1 MTYTSI
7 PNLAKFDTSG
17 IDKNRPPV
25 ILVDGSYYLFRCFH
39 GLPPL
44 SNQDGLPTNATR
56 GVLNALGKLIKKYDP
71 THMAVAFDTKAPTF
85 RHELSDAYKAHRP
98 PMDDD
103 LRVQIPYIHE
113 MIEKLGISLIKIDG
127 FEADDIIG
135 TLARNACK
143 QGYPVVISTGDK
155 DMAQLVNDCV
165 ILEDSFKDKITDV
178 AGVFDKFGVHNTQIA
193 DYLTLMGDSSDGIAG
208 IPKVGAKTASK
219 LLGEYGNIE
228 GILANLANIKGMVGQ
243 KIAEHQDEI
252 PLNRTLATIVTD
264 LQLPI
269 SFDEL
274 RLDNDKETQIKRA
287 KALYE
292 LFKTLEFKKEMAEQL
307 ALLTMTEPSVTNDFE
322 EGNLNHTAYHEFKDN
337 QYHKDN
343 TDKNNTDKNDTFIVK
358 PLAVKQ
364 GNYKTVNTL
373 DDFNALIDKLKS
385 VPYFAIDTETTS
397 IDWQKAELVG
407 ISIATTN
414 YEGYYIPVGHTGDFD
429 ILLDNQLDRDF
440 VLNEL
445 KPILQNPNIG
455 KIGQHIK
462 YDSHI
467 FKKYGIELNNWHMDT
482 MLASYVINGVAT
494 RHNMDDLA
502 RHYLGVNTTTFED
515 VAGKGVRQL
524 SFDKVDMD
532 KASDYA
538 CEDAD
543 ITYRLFS
550 VFDEY
555 LQKDTNANSLL
566 HKLEIPTAQ
575 ILAQMEHDGILIKTE
590 FLGKLSLAFDNQ
602 ISQLE
607 QQVFALAGERF
618 NVASPKQL
626 GEILFDKLGISGG
639 KKTKTGQYSTS
650 EAVLAKID
658 HPLVDVMLEYR
669 SLSKLKSTYTDTLAK
684 VADKQ
689 GRVHTSYHQAL
700 TSTGRL
706 SSSDP
711 NLQNIPIRTD
721 TGRLIREAFVAPKGR
736 VILAADYSQIEL
748 RLMAHFSGDERLI
761 DAFKNNL
768 DIHTATASEIMAKDL
783 AEVTPNE
790 RRSAKA
796 VNFGLLYGMG
806 VFGLAKQLGVENGV
820 AKDYI
825 KRYFARYPAIHDY
838 MENTKSY
845 AKSTGYVTTI
855 LGRKLY
861 APNINSSNAMIR
873 QGAERASI
881 NAPLQG
887 SAAEIIKLAMIAV
900 DKILPKDH
908 AKLLL
913 QVHDELVFEVDSD
926 KADEMGEII
935 KTAMQNVLTDTAK
948 ELGWDVAF
956 TVPLVVEVGVGN
968 NWEEAH

>member
-1 MTYTSI
+1 MTYTDI
-7 PNLAKFDTSG
+7 PNLATFDTSA
-17 IDKNRPPV
+17 IDKSKPPV

-39 GLPPL
+39 GLPLL

-56 GVLNALGKLIKKYDP
+56 GVLNALGKLIKKYKP

-103 LRVQIPYIHE
+103 LRVQIPYIHDL
-113 MIEKLGISLIKIDG
+113 IEKLGIPLIKIDG

-135 TLARNACK
+135 TLARTAC
-143 QGYPVVISTGDK
+143 QNGYPVVISTGDK

-178 AGVFDKFGVHNTQIA
+178 QGVFDKFGVHNTQIA

-219 LLGEYGNIE
+219 LLTEYKDID

-243 KIAEHQDEI
+243 KIYEHQGEI
-252 PLNRTLATIVTD
+252 PLNRTLATIVTN
-264 LQLPI
+264 LELPI

-274 RLDNDKETQIKRA
+274 RLNNNKQTQIKRA

-292 LFKTLEFKKEMAEQL
+292 LFKTLEFKKEMAEQS
-307 ALLTMTEPSVTNDFE
+307 ALLKMAELPVTDDLFNNDNADNELNNPFDD
-322 EGNLNHTAYHEFKDN
+322 NLADN
-337 QYHKDN
+337 SDELS
-343 TDKNNTDKNDTFIVK
+343 VK
-358 PLAVKQ
+358 PLPIKQ
-364 GNYKTVNTL
+364 GTYKTINSL
-373 DDFNALIDKLKS
+373 DEFYKLIDKLKS
-385 VPYFAIDTETTS
+385 LPYFAIDTETTS

-407 ISIATTN
+407 VSVATTN

-445 KPILQNPNIG
+445 KPILENQSIG

-462 YDSHI
+462 YDSHV

-515 VAGKGVRQL
+515 VAGKGAKQL
-524 SFDKVDMD
+524 SFDKVEMD

-607 QQVFALAGERF
+607 QKAFELAGESF

-650 EAVLAKID
+650 EATLAKID
-658 HPLVDVMLEYR
+658 HPLVDVVLEHR
-669 SLSKLKSTYTDTLAK
+669 SLSKLKSTYTDALAK

-721 TGRLIREAFVAPKGR
+721 TGRLIREAFIAPTGR
-736 VILAADYSQIEL
+736 VIMAADYSQIEL
-748 RLMAHFSGDERLI
+748 RLMAHFSGDESLI
-761 DAFKNNL
+761 NAFKNNL
-768 DIHTATASEIMAKDL
+768 DIHTATAAEIMGKELSD
-783 AEVTPNE
+783 VTPNE

-861 APNINSSNAMIR
+861 APDINSSNAMIR

-926 KADEMGEII
+926 KADEIGKLI

-948 ELGWDVAF
+948 SLGWDVDFA
-956 TVPLVVEVGVGN
+956 VPLVVEIGVGE
-968 NWEEAH
+968 NWEKAH

>member
-17 IDKNRPPV
+17 IDNNRPPV

-44 SNQDGLPTNATR
+44 SNQDGLPTNAIR
-56 GVLNALGKLIKKYDP
+56 GVLNALGKLIKKYKP

-103 LRVQIPYIHE
+103 LRVQIPHIHE

-135 TLARNACK
+135 TLARNACM

-228 GILANLANIKGMVGQ
+228 GILANVANIKGMVGQ

-307 ALLTMTEPSVTNDFE
+307 TLLKMAELPVTDDLFNNDNADNELNNPFDD
-322 EGNLNHTAYHEFKDN
+322 NLADN
-337 QYHKDN
+337 SDELS
-343 TDKNNTDKNDTFIVK
+343 VK
-358 PLAVKQ
+358 PLPIKQ
-364 GNYKTVNTL
+364 GTYKTINSL
-373 DDFNALIDKLKS
+373 DEFHKFIDKLKN

-407 ISIATTN
+407 VSIATTN

-482 MLASYVINGVAT
+482 MLASYVINSVAT
-494 RHNMDDLA
+494 YHNMDDLA
-502 RHYLGVNTTTFED
+502 SYYLGVTTTTFEE
-515 VAGKGVRQL
+515 VAGKGAKQL

-555 LQKDTNANSLL
+555 LQKDTNANQLL
-566 HKLEIPTAQ
+566 HQLEIPIAQ
-575 ILAQMEHDGILIKTE
+575 ILTQMEYDGILIKTE
-590 FLGKLSLAFDNQ
+590 FLGKLSLAFDQQ

-607 QQVFALAGERF
+607 QQAFVLAGERF

-626 GEILFDKLGISGG
+626 GEILFDKLGIMGG

-658 HPLVDVMLEYR
+658 HPLVDVVLEHR

-761 DAFKNNL
+761 NAFKNNL
-768 DIHTATASEIMAKDL
+768 DIHTATAAEIMGKDL
-783 AEVTPNE
+783 ADVTPNE

>member
-1 MTYTSI
+1 MTYTTI
-7 PNLAKFDTSG
+7 PNLATFDTTN

-25 ILVDGSYYLFRCFH
+25 VLVDGSYYLFRCFH

-44 SNQDGLPTNATR
+44 ANKNGLPTNAIR
-56 GVLNALGKLIKKYDP
+56 GVLNALGKLIKRYHP

-85 RHELSDAYKAHRP
+85 RHELSQAYKAHRP

-103 LRVQIPYIHE
+103 LRVQIPYVHQ
-113 MIEKLGISLIKIDG
+113 MIEKLGIPLIKIDG

-135 TLARNACK
+135 TLAHTAC
-143 QGYPVVISTGDK
+143 QNGYPVIISTGDK

-178 AGVFDKFGVHNTQIA
+178 AGVLDKFGVHNTQIA
-193 DYLTLMGDSSDGIAG
+193 DYLTLMGDASDGIAG

-219 LLGEYGNIE
+219 LLTDYGDID
-228 GILANLANIKGMVGQ
+228 GILANLANIKGVVG
-243 KIAEHQDEI
+243 KNIAEHQDDI
-252 PLNRTLATIVTD
+252 PLNRTLATIVTN
-264 LQLPI
+264 LKLPV

-274 RLDNDKETQIKRA
+274 KLDDSQSASLGRA
-287 KALYE
+287 KALYQ
-292 LFKTLEFKKEMAEQL
+292 LFNELEFKKEMAEQA
-307 ALLTMTEPSVTNDFE
+307 ALLRLADESVKKDVLVSTDNDF
-322 EGNLNHTAYHEFKDN
+322 GNH
-337 QYHKDN
+337 QS
-343 TDKNNTDKNDTFIVK
+343 NDDALTRDLSDGLGVK
-358 PLAVKQ
+358 PLPIKD
-364 GNYKTVNTL
+364 GGYRTITTL
-373 DDFNALIDKLKS
+373 DDFNVLIGQLKS
-385 VPYFAIDTETTS
+385 SPYFAIDTETTD
-397 IDWQKAELVG
+397 INWQKAKLVG
-407 ISIATTN
+407 ISIATAN

-429 ILLDNQLDRDF
+429 ILIDSQLDIAF

-445 KPILQNPNIG
+445 KPILQDPKIG

-467 FKKYGIELNNWHMDT
+467 FKKYGIEIINWQMDT
-482 MLASYVINGVAT
+482 MLASYVINSVAT

-502 RHYLGVNTTTFED
+502 SHYLGVNTTTFEE
-515 VAGKGVRQL
+515 VAGKGAKQI
-524 SFDKVDMD
+524 SFDKVALD

-555 LQKDTNANSLL
+555 LQQDKNAKDLL
-566 HKLEIPTAQ
+566 EKLEIPTAQ
-575 ILAQMEHDGILIKTE
+575 ILAQMEYDGILIKPE
-590 FLGKLSLAFDNQ
+590 FLNQLSLTFDNQ
-602 ISQLE
+602 IYGLE
-607 QQVFALAGERF
+607 QKAHELAGEAF
-618 NVASPKQL
+618 NLASPKQL
-626 GEILFDKLGISGG
+626 GEILFGKLGISGG

-650 EAVLAKID
+650 EATLAKID
-658 HPLVDVMLEYR
+658 HPLVEIVLEHR
-669 SLSKLKSTYTDTLAK
+669 SLSKLKSTYTDALIKAC
-684 VADKQ
+684 DES

-711 NLQNIPIRTD
+711 NLQNIPIRTE
-721 TGRLIREAFVAPKGR
+721 TGRQIRKAFVAPKGR

-748 RLMAHFSGDERLI
+748 RLMAHFSGDESLI
-761 DAFKNNL
+761 SAFNNNL
-768 DIHTATASEIMAKDL
+768 DIHTATAAEIMGKNLD
-783 AEVTPNE
+783 EVTSIE

-806 VFGLAKQLGVENGV
+806 VFGLAKQLGVTNDV

-825 KRYFARYPAIHDY
+825 QRYFARYPAINDY
-838 MENTKSY
+838 MDNTKNH
-845 AKSTGYVTTI
+845 AKEMGYVTTI

-861 APNINSSNAMIR
+861 TPDINSSNAMIR
-873 QGAERASI
+873 QGAQRASI

-900 DKILPKDH
+900 NQTLPKDH

-926 KADEMGEII
+926 KVDEIGELI
-935 KTAMQNVLTDTAK
+935 KTAMQNVLTDTAQK
-948 ELGWDVAF
+948 LGWVVDFA
-956 TVPLVVEVGVGN
+956 VPLVVEIGVGQ
-968 NWEEAH
+968 NWDEAH

>member
-1 MTYTSI
+1 MTYTDI
-7 PNLAKFDTSG
+7 PNLATFDTSA
-17 IDKNRPPV
+17 IDKSKPPV

-39 GLPPL
+39 GLPLL

-56 GVLNALGKLIKKYDP
+56 GVLNALGKLIKKYKP

-103 LRVQIPYIHE
+103 LRVQIPYIHDL
-113 MIEKLGISLIKIDG
+113 IEKLGIPLIKIDG

-135 TLARNACK
+135 TLARTAC
-143 QGYPVVISTGDK
+143 QNGYPVVISTGDK

-178 AGVFDKFGVHNTQIA
+178 QGVFDKFGVHNTQIA

-219 LLGEYGNIE
+219 LLTEYGDID

-243 KIAEHQDEI
+243 KIYEHQGEI
-252 PLNRTLATIVTD
+252 PLNRTLATIVTN
-264 LQLPI
+264 LELPI

-274 RLDNDKETQIKRA
+274 RLDNNKQTQIKRA

-292 LFKTLEFKKEMAEQL
+292 LFKTLEFKKEMAEQS
-307 ALLTMTEPSVTNDFE
+307 ALLKMAELPVTDDLFNNDNADNELNNPFDD
-322 EGNLNHTAYHEFKDN
+322 NLADN
-337 QYHKDN
+337 SDELP
-343 TDKNNTDKNDTFIVK
+343 VK
-358 PLAVKQ
+358 PLPIKQ
-364 GNYKTVNTL
+364 GTYKTINSL
-373 DDFNALIDKLKS
+373 DEFHTLIDKLKS
-385 VPYFAIDTETTS
+385 LPYFAIDTETTS

-407 ISIATTN
+407 VSVATTN

-445 KPILQNPNIG
+445 KPILENQSIG

-462 YDSHI
+462 YDSHVL
-467 FKKYGIELNNWHMDT
+467 KKYGIELNNWHMDT

-515 VAGKGVRQL
+515 VAGKGAKQL

-607 QQVFALAGERF
+607 QKAFELAGESF

-650 EAVLAKID
+650 EATLAKID
-658 HPLVDVMLEYR
+658 HPLVDVVLEHR
-669 SLSKLKSTYTDTLAK
+669 SLSKLKSTYTDALAK

-721 TGRLIREAFVAPKGR
+721 TGRLIREAFIAPTGR
-736 VILAADYSQIEL
+736 VIMAADYSQIEL
-748 RLMAHFSGDERLI
+748 RLMAHFSGDESLI
-761 DAFKNNL
+761 NAFKNNL
-768 DIHTATASEIMAKDL
+768 DIHTATAAEIMGKELSD
-783 AEVTPNE
+783 VTPNE

-861 APNINSSNAMIR
+861 APDINSSNAMIR

-900 DKILPKDH
+900 DKILPKEH

-926 KADEMGEII
+926 KADEIGKLI

-948 ELGWDVAF
+948 SLGWDVDFA
-956 TVPLVVEVGVGN
+956 VPLVVEIGVGE
-968 NWEEAH
+968 NWEKAH

>member
-1 MTYTSI
+1 MTYTDI
-7 PNLAKFDTSG
+7 PNLATFDTSA
-17 IDKNRPPV
+17 IDKSKPPV

-39 GLPPL
+39 GLPLL

-56 GVLNALGKLIKKYDP
+56 GVLNALGKLIKKYKP

-103 LRVQIPYIHE
+103 LRVQIPYIHDL
-113 MIEKLGISLIKIDG
+113 IEKLGIPLIKIDG

-135 TLARNACK
+135 TLARTAC
-143 QGYPVVISTGDK
+143 QNGYPVVISTGDK

-178 AGVFDKFGVHNTQIA
+178 QGVFDKFGVHNTQIA

-219 LLGEYGNIE
+219 LLTEYGDID

-243 KIAEHQDEI
+243 KIYEHQGEI
-252 PLNRTLATIVTD
+252 PLNRTLATIVTN
-264 LQLPI
+264 LELPI

-274 RLDNDKETQIKRA
+274 RLDNNKQTQIKRA

-307 ALLTMTEPSVTNDFE
+307 ALLKIAELPVTDDLFNNDNADNELNNPFDD
-322 EGNLNHTAYHEFKDN
+322 NLADN
-337 QYHKDN
+337 SDEL
-343 TDKNNTDKNDTFIVK
+343 TVK
-358 PLAVKQ
+358 PLPIKQ
-364 GNYKTVNTL
+364 GTYKTINSL
-373 DDFNALIDKLKS
+373 DEFYKLIDKLKS

-407 ISIATTN
+407 VSVATTN

-445 KPILQNPNIG
+445 KPILENQSIG

-462 YDSHI
+462 YDSHV

-502 RHYLGVNTTTFED
+502 RHYLGINTTTFED
-515 VAGKGVRQL
+515 VAGKGAKQL

-532 KASDYA
+532 RASDYA

-607 QQVFALAGERF
+607 QKAFELAGESF

-650 EAVLAKID
+650 EATLAKID
-658 HPLVDVMLEYR
+658 HPLVDVVLEHR
-669 SLSKLKSTYTDTLAK
+669 SLSKLKSTYTDALAK

-721 TGRLIREAFVAPKGR
+721 TGRLIREAFIAPTGR
-736 VILAADYSQIEL
+736 VIMAADYSQIEL
-748 RLMAHFSGDERLI
+748 RLMAHFSGDESLI
-761 DAFKNNL
+761 NAFKNNL
-768 DIHTATASEIMAKDL
+768 DIHTATAAEIMGKELSD
-783 AEVTPNE
+783 VTPNE

-861 APNINSSNAMIR
+861 APDINSSNAMIR

-926 KADEMGEII
+926 KADEIGKLI

-948 ELGWDVAF
+948 SLGWDVDFA
-956 TVPLVVEVGVGN
+956 VPLVVEIGVGE
-968 NWEEAH
+968 NWEKAH

>member
-1 MTYTSI
+1 MTYTDI
-7 PNLAKFDTSG
+7 PNLATFDTSA
-17 IDKNRPPV
+17 IDKSKPPV

-39 GLPPL
+39 GLPLL

-56 GVLNALGKLIKKYDP
+56 GVLNALGKLIKKYKP

-103 LRVQIPYIHE
+103 LRVQIPYIHDL
-113 MIEKLGISLIKIDG
+113 IEKLGIPLIKIDG

-135 TLARNACK
+135 TLARTAC
-143 QGYPVVISTGDK
+143 QNGYPVVISTGDK

-178 AGVFDKFGVHNTQIA
+178 QGVFDKFGVHNTQIA

-219 LLGEYGNIE
+219 LLTEYKDID

-243 KIAEHQDEI
+243 KIYEHQGEI
-252 PLNRTLATIVTD
+252 PLNRTLATIVTN
-264 LQLPI
+264 LELPI

-274 RLDNDKETQIKRA
+274 RLDNDKQTQIKRA

-292 LFKTLEFKKEMAEQL
+292 LFKTLEFKKEMAEQS
-307 ALLTMTEPSVTNDFE
+307 ALLKMAELPVTDDLFNNDNADNELNNPFDD
-322 EGNLNHTAYHEFKDN
+322 NLADN
-337 QYHKDN
+337 SDELS
-343 TDKNNTDKNDTFIVK
+343 VK
-358 PLAVKQ
+358 PLPIKQ
-364 GNYKTVNTL
+364 GTYKTINSL
-373 DDFNALIDKLKS
+373 DEFHKLIDKLKS

-407 ISIATTN
+407 VSVATTN

-429 ILLDNQLDRDF
+429 VLLDNQLDRDF

-445 KPILQNPNIG
+445 KPILENQSIG

-462 YDSHI
+462 YDSHVL
-467 FKKYGIELNNWHMDT
+467 KKYGIELNNWHMDT

-515 VAGKGVRQL
+515 VAGKGAKQL

-607 QQVFALAGERF
+607 QKAFELAGESF

-650 EAVLAKID
+650 EAILAKID
-658 HPLVDVMLEYR
+658 HPLVDVVLEHR
-669 SLSKLKSTYTDTLAK
+669 SLSKLKSTYTDALAK

-721 TGRLIREAFVAPKGR
+721 TGRLIREAFIAPTGR
-736 VILAADYSQIEL
+736 VIMAADYSQIEL
-748 RLMAHFSGDERLI
+748 RLMAHFSGDESLI
-761 DAFKNNL
+761 NAFKNNL
-768 DIHTATASEIMAKDL
+768 DIHTATAAEIMGKELSD
-783 AEVTPNE
+783 VTPNE

-861 APNINSSNAMIR
+861 APDINSSNAMIR

-913 QVHDELVFEVDSD
+913 QVHDELVFEVDID
-926 KADEMGEII
+926 KADEIGELI

-948 ELGWDVAF
+948 SLGWDVDFA
-956 TVPLVVEVGVGN
+956 VPLVVEIGVGE
-968 NWEEAH
+968 NWEKAH

>member
-135 TLARNACK
+135 TLARNACM

-228 GILANLANIKGMVGQ
+228 GILANVANIKGMVGQ

-307 ALLTMTEPSVTNDFE
+307 ALLKMADLPVTDDLFNNDNADNELINPFDD
-322 EGNLNHTAYHEFKDN
+322 NLADN
-337 QYHKDN
+337 SDELS
-343 TDKNNTDKNDTFIVK
+343 VK
-358 PLAVKQ
+358 PLPIKQ
-364 GNYKTVNTL
+364 GTYKTINSL
-373 DDFNALIDKLKS
+373 DEFHKFIDKLNS

-407 ISIATTN
+407 VSIATTN

-445 KPILQNPNIG
+445 KPILENPNIG

-462 YDSHI
+462 YDSHV

-482 MLASYVINGVAT
+482 MLASYVINSVAT

-502 RHYLGVNTTTFED
+502 SYYLGVTTTTFEE
-515 VAGKGVRQL
+515 VAGKGAKQL
-524 SFDKVDMD
+524 SFDKVNVNE
-532 KASDYA
+532 ASDYA

-590 FLGKLSLAFDNQ
+590 FLGKLSLAFDQQ

-607 QQVFALAGERF
+607 QQAFVLAGERF

-626 GEILFDKLGISGG
+626 GEILFDKLGIMGG

-838 MENTKSY
+838 MENTKNC

-861 APNINSSNAMIR
+861 APNINSSNVMIR

-900 DKILPKDH
+900 DKVLPKNH

>member
-44 SNQDGLPTNATR
+44 SNQDGLPTNAIR
-56 GVLNALGKLIKKYDP
+56 GVLNALGKLIKKYGP

-85 RHELSDAYKAHRP
+85 RHKLSDLYKAHRP

-135 TLARNACK
+135 TLARNACM

-228 GILANLANIKGMVGQ
+228 GILANVANIKGMVGQ

-307 ALLTMTEPSVTNDFE
+307 ALLKMADLPVTDDLFNNDNADNELINPFDD
-322 EGNLNHTAYHEFKDN
+322 NLADN
-337 QYHKDN
+337 SDELS
-343 TDKNNTDKNDTFIVK
+343 VK
-358 PLAVKQ
+358 PLPIKQ
-364 GNYKTVNTL
+364 GTYKTINSL
-373 DDFNALIDKLKS
+373 DEFHKFIDKLNS

-407 ISIATTN
+407 VSIATTN

-445 KPILQNPNIG
+445 KPILENPNIG

-462 YDSHI
+462 YDSHV

-482 MLASYVINGVAT
+482 MLASYVINSVAT

-502 RHYLGVNTTTFED
+502 SYYLGVTTTTFEE
-515 VAGKGVRQL
+515 VAGKGAKQL
-524 SFDKVDMD
+524 SFDKVNVNE
-532 KASDYA
+532 ASDYA

-590 FLGKLSLAFDNQ
+590 FLGKLSLAFDQQ

-607 QQVFALAGERF
+607 QQAFVLAGERF

-626 GEILFDKLGISGG
+626 GEILFDKLGIMGG

-838 MENTKSY
+838 MENTKNS

-861 APNINSSNAMIR
+861 APNINSSNAMTR

-926 KADEMGEII
+926 KTDEMGEII

>member
-1 MTYTSI
+1 MTYTDI
-7 PNLAKFDTSG
+7 PNLATFDTSA
-17 IDKNRPPV
+17 IDKSKPPV

-39 GLPPL
+39 GLPLL

-56 GVLNALGKLIKKYDP
+56 GVLNALGKLIKKYKP

-103 LRVQIPYIHE
+103 LRVQIPYIHDL
-113 MIEKLGISLIKIDG
+113 IEKLGIPLIKIDG

-135 TLARNACK
+135 TLARTAC
-143 QGYPVVISTGDK
+143 QNGYPVVISTGDK

-178 AGVFDKFGVHNTQIA
+178 QGVFDKFGVHNTQIA

-208 IPKVGAKTASK
+208 ITKVGAKTASK
-219 LLGEYGNIE
+219 LLTEYGDID

-243 KIAEHQDEI
+243 KIYEHQGEI
-252 PLNRTLATIVTD
+252 PLNRTLATIVTN
-264 LQLPI
+264 LELPI

-274 RLDNDKETQIKRA
+274 RLDNNKQTQIKRA

-307 ALLTMTEPSVTNDFE
+307 ALLKMAELPVTDDLFNNDNADNELNNPFDD
-322 EGNLNHTAYHEFKDN
+322 NLADN
-337 QYHKDN
+337 SDELS
-343 TDKNNTDKNDTFIVK
+343 VK
-358 PLAVKQ
+358 PLPIKQ
-364 GNYKTVNTL
+364 GTYKTINSL
-373 DDFNALIDKLKS
+373 DEFYKLIDKLKS
-385 VPYFAIDTETTS
+385 LPYFAIDTETTS

-407 ISIATTN
+407 VSVATTN

-445 KPILQNPNIG
+445 KPILENQSIG

-462 YDSHI
+462 YDSHV

-502 RHYLGVNTTTFED
+502 RHYLGINTTTFED
-515 VAGKGVRQL
+515 VAGKGAKQL

-607 QQVFALAGERF
+607 QKAFELAGESF

-650 EAVLAKID
+650 EATLAKID
-658 HPLVDVMLEYR
+658 HPLVDVVLEHR
-669 SLSKLKSTYTDTLAK
+669 SLSKLKSTYTDALAK

-721 TGRLIREAFVAPKGR
+721 TGRLIREAFIAPTGR
-736 VILAADYSQIEL
+736 VIMAADYSQIEL
-748 RLMAHFSGDERLI
+748 RLMAHFSGDESLI
-761 DAFKNNL
+761 NAFKNNL
-768 DIHTATASEIMAKDL
+768 DIHTATAAEIMGKELSD
-783 AEVTPNE
+783 VTPNE

-861 APNINSSNAMIR
+861 APDINSSNAMIR

-926 KADEMGEII
+926 KADEIGKLI

-948 ELGWDVAF
+948 SLGWDVDFA
-956 TVPLVVEVGVGN
+956 VPLVVEIGVGE
-968 NWEEAH
+968 NWEKAH

>member
-44 SNQDGLPTNATR
+44 SNQDGLPTNAIR
-56 GVLNALGKLIKKYDP
+56 GVLNALGKLIKKYGP

-135 TLARNACK
+135 TLARNACM

-228 GILANLANIKGMVGQ
+228 GILANVANIKGMVGQ

-307 ALLTMTEPSVTNDFE
+307 TLLKMAELPVTDDLFNNDNADNELNNPFDD
-322 EGNLNHTAYHEFKDN
+322 NLADN
-337 QYHKDN
+337 SDELS
-343 TDKNNTDKNDTFIVK
+343 VK
-358 PLAVKQ
+358 PLPIKQ
-364 GNYKTVNTL
+364 GTYKTINSL
-373 DDFNALIDKLKS
+373 DEFHKFIDKLKN

-407 ISIATTN
+407 VSIATTN

-462 YDSHI
+462 YDSHV

-482 MLASYVINGVAT
+482 MLASYVINSVAT
-494 RHNMDDLA
+494 YHNMDDLA
-502 RHYLGVNTTTFED
+502 SYYLGVTTTTFEE
-515 VAGKGVRQL
+515 VAGKGAKQL

-575 ILAQMEHDGILIKTE
+575 ILTQMEHDGILIKTE
-590 FLGKLSLAFDNQ
+590 FLGKLSLAFDQQ

-607 QQVFALAGERF
+607 QQAFVLAGERF

-626 GEILFDKLGISGG
+626 GEILFDKLGIMGG

-838 MENTKSY
+838 MENTKNS

-900 DKILPKDH
+900 DKVLPKNH

>member
-1 MTYTSI
+1 MTYTDI
-7 PNLAKFDTSG
+7 PNLATFDTSA
-17 IDKNRPPV
+17 IDKSKPPV

-39 GLPPL
+39 GLPLL

-56 GVLNALGKLIKKYDP
+56 GVLNALGKLTKKYKP

-103 LRVQIPYIHE
+103 LRVQIPYIHDL
-113 MIEKLGISLIKIDG
+113 IEKLGIPLIKIDG

-135 TLARNACK
+135 TLARTAC
-143 QGYPVVISTGDK
+143 QNGYPVVISTGDK

-178 AGVFDKFGVHNTQIA
+178 QGVFDKFGVHNTQIA

-219 LLGEYGNIE
+219 LLTEYKDID

-243 KIAEHQDEI
+243 KIYEHQGEI
-252 PLNRTLATIVTD
+252 PLNRTLATIVTN
-264 LQLPI
+264 LELPI

-274 RLDNDKETQIKRA
+274 RLDNDKQTQIKRA

-292 LFKTLEFKKEMAEQL
+292 LFKTLEFKKEMAEQS
-307 ALLTMTEPSVTNDFE
+307 ALLKMAELPVTDDLFNNDNADNELNNPFDD
-322 EGNLNHTAYHEFKDN
+322 NLADN
-337 QYHKDN
+337 SDELS
-343 TDKNNTDKNDTFIVK
+343 VK
-358 PLAVKQ
+358 PLPIKQ
-364 GNYKTVNTL
+364 GTYKTINSL
-373 DDFNALIDKLKS
+373 DEFHKLIDKLKS

-407 ISIATTN
+407 VSVATTN

-429 ILLDNQLDRDF
+429 VLLDNQLDRDF

-445 KPILQNPNIG
+445 KPILENQSIG

-462 YDSHI
+462 YDSHVL
-467 FKKYGIELNNWHMDT
+467 KKYGIELNNWHMDT

-515 VAGKGVRQL
+515 VAGKGAKQL

-607 QQVFALAGERF
+607 QKAFELAGESF

-650 EAVLAKID
+650 EAILAKID
-658 HPLVDVMLEYR
+658 HPLVDVVLEHR
-669 SLSKLKSTYTDTLAK
+669 SLSKLKSTYTDALAK

-721 TGRLIREAFVAPKGR
+721 TGRLIREAFIAPTGR
-736 VILAADYSQIEL
+736 VIMAADYSQIEL
-748 RLMAHFSGDERLI
+748 RLMAHFSGDESLI
-761 DAFKNNL
+761 NAFKNNL
-768 DIHTATASEIMAKDL
+768 DIHTATAAEIMGKELSD
-783 AEVTPNE
+783 VTPNE

-861 APNINSSNAMIR
+861 APDINSSNAMIR

-900 DKILPKDH
+900 DKILPENH

-913 QVHDELVFEVDSD
+913 QVHDELVFEVDID
-926 KADEMGEII
+926 KADEIGELI

-948 ELGWDVAF
+948 SLGWDVDFA
-956 TVPLVVEVGVGN
+956 VPLVVEIGVGE
-968 NWEEAH
+968 NWEKAH

>member
-135 TLARNACK
+135 TLARNACM

-228 GILANLANIKGMVGQ
+228 GILANVANIKGMVGQ

-252 PLNRTLATIVTD
+252 PLNRTLATIGTD

-307 ALLTMTEPSVTNDFE
+307 ALLKMADLPVTDDLFNNDNADNELINPFDD
-322 EGNLNHTAYHEFKDN
+322 NLADN
-337 QYHKDN
+337 SDELS
-343 TDKNNTDKNDTFIVK
+343 VK
-358 PLAVKQ
+358 PLPIKQ
-364 GNYKTVNTL
+364 GTYKTINSL
-373 DDFNALIDKLKS
+373 DEFHKFIDKLNS

-407 ISIATTN
+407 VSIATTN

-445 KPILQNPNIG
+445 KPILENPNIG

-462 YDSHI
+462 YDSHV

-482 MLASYVINGVAT
+482 MLASYVINSVAT

-502 RHYLGVNTTTFED
+502 SYYLGVTTTTFEE
-515 VAGKGVRQL
+515 VAGKGAKQL
-524 SFDKVDMD
+524 SFDKVNVNE
-532 KASDYA
+532 ASDYA

-590 FLGKLSLAFDNQ
+590 FLGKLSLAFDQQ

-607 QQVFALAGERF
+607 QQAFVLAGERF

-626 GEILFDKLGISGG
+626 GEILFDKLGIMGG

-838 MENTKSY
+838 MENTKNS

-926 KADEMGEII
+926 KTDEMGEII

>member
-56 GVLNALGKLIKKYDP
+56 GVLNALGKLMKKYNP

-113 MIEKLGISLIKIDG
+113 LIEKLGISLIKIDG

-135 TLARNACK
+135 TLARNACM

-228 GILANLANIKGMVGQ
+228 GILANVANIKGMVGQ

-292 LFKTLEFKKEMAEQL
+292 LFKKLAFKKEMAEQL
-307 ALLTMTEPSVTNDFE
+307 TLLKMAELPVTDDLFNNDNADNELNNPFDD
-322 EGNLNHTAYHEFKDN
+322 NLADN
-337 QYHKDN
+337 SDELS
-343 TDKNNTDKNDTFIVK
+343 VK
-358 PLAVKQ
+358 PLPIKQ
-364 GNYKTVNTL
+364 GTYKTINSL
-373 DDFNALIDKLKS
+373 DEFHKFIDKLNS

-407 ISIATTN
+407 VSIATTN

-482 MLASYVINGVAT
+482 MLASYVINGIAT

-515 VAGKGVRQL
+515 VAGKGVKQL

-566 HKLEIPTAQ
+566 HQLEIPISQ
-575 ILAQMEHDGILIKTE
+575 ILTQMEHDGILIKTE
-590 FLGKLSLAFDNQ
+590 FLGKLSLAFDQQ

-607 QQVFALAGERF
+607 QQAFVLAGERF

-639 KKTKTGQYSTS
+639 KKTKIGQYSTS

>member
-1 MTYTSI
+1 MTYTDI
-7 PNLAKFDTSG
+7 PNLATFDTSA
-17 IDKNRPPV
+17 IDKSKPPV

-39 GLPPL
+39 GLPLL

-56 GVLNALGKLIKKYDP
+56 GVLNALGKLIKKYKP

-103 LRVQIPYIHE
+103 LRVQIPYIHDL
-113 MIEKLGISLIKIDG
+113 IEKLGIPLIKIDG

-135 TLARNACK
+135 TLAHTAC
-143 QGYPVVISTGDK
+143 QNGYPVVISTGDK

-178 AGVFDKFGVHNTQIA
+178 QGVFDKFGVHNTQIA

-219 LLGEYGNIE
+219 LLTEYGDID

-243 KIAEHQDEI
+243 KIYEHQGEI
-252 PLNRTLATIVTD
+252 PLNRTLATIVTN
-264 LQLPI
+264 LELPI

-274 RLDNDKETQIKRA
+274 RLDNDKQTQIKRA

-292 LFKTLEFKKEMAEQL
+292 LFKTLEFKKEMAEQS
-307 ALLTMTEPSVTNDFE
+307 ALLKMAELPVTDDLFNNDNADNELNNPFDD
-322 EGNLNHTAYHEFKDN
+322 NLADN
-337 QYHKDN
+337 SDELS
-343 TDKNNTDKNDTFIVK
+343 VK
-358 PLAVKQ
+358 PLPIKQ
-364 GNYKTVNTL
+364 GTYKTINSL
-373 DDFNALIDKLKS
+373 DEFHKLIDKLKS

-407 ISIATTN
+407 VSIATTN

-445 KPILQNPNIG
+445 KPILENQSIG

-462 YDSHI
+462 YDSHVL
-467 FKKYGIELNNWHMDT
+467 KKYGIELNNWHMDT

-515 VAGKGVRQL
+515 VAGKGAKQL

-555 LQKDTNANSLL
+555 LQKDNNANSLL

-607 QQVFALAGERF
+607 QKAFELAGESF

-650 EAVLAKID
+650 EATLAKID
-658 HPLVDVMLEYR
+658 HPLVDVVLEHR
-669 SLSKLKSTYTDTLAK
+669 SLSKLKSTYTDALAK

-721 TGRLIREAFVAPKGR
+721 TGRLIREAFIAPTGR
-736 VILAADYSQIEL
+736 VIMAADYSQIEL
-748 RLMAHFSGDERLI
+748 RLMAHFSGDESLI
-761 DAFKNNL
+761 NAFKNNL
-768 DIHTATASEIMAKDL
+768 DIHTATAAEIMGKELSD
-783 AEVTPNE
+783 VTPNE

-861 APNINSSNAMIR
+861 APDINSSKAMIR

-926 KADEMGEII
+926 KADEIGKLI

-948 ELGWDVAF
+948 SLGWDVDFA
-956 TVPLVVEVGVGN
+956 VPLVVEIGVGE
-968 NWEEAH
+968 NWEKAH

>member
-17 IDKNRPPV
+17 IDNNRPPV

-44 SNQDGLPTNATR
+44 SNQDGLPTNAIR
-56 GVLNALGKLIKKYDP
+56 GVLNALGKLIKKYKP

-113 MIEKLGISLIKIDG
+113 LIEKLGIALIKIDG

-135 TLARNACK
+135 TLARNACM

-228 GILANLANIKGMVGQ
+228 GILANVANIKGMVGQ

-307 ALLTMTEPSVTNDFE
+307 ALLKMAELPVTDDLFNNDNADNE
-322 EGNLNHTAYHEFKDN
+322 LNNPFDDN
-337 QYHKDN
+337 S
-343 TDKNNTDKNDTFIVK
+343 NNNRDELSVK
-358 PLAVKQ
+358 PLPIKQ
-364 GNYKTVNTL
+364 GTYKTINSL
-373 DDFNALIDKLKS
+373 DEFHKFIDKLKS

-407 ISIATTN
+407 VSIATTN

-429 ILLDNQLDRDF
+429 ILLDNQLDRDV

-502 RHYLGVNTTTFED
+502 RHYLGVTTTTFED
-515 VAGKGVRQL
+515 VAGKGAKQL
-524 SFDKVDMD
+524 TFDKVDMD

-566 HKLEIPTAQ
+566 HNLEIPTAQ

-607 QQVFALAGERF
+607 QKAFELAGETF

-626 GEILFDKLGISGG
+626 GEILFDKLGIMGG

-658 HPLVDVMLEYR
+658 HPLVDVVLEHR

-721 TGRLIREAFVAPKGR
+721 TGRLIREAFIAPTGR
-736 VILAADYSQIEL
+736 VIMAADYSQIEL
-748 RLMAHFSGDERLI
+748 RLMAHFSGDESLI
-761 DAFKNNL
+761 NAFKNNL
-768 DIHTATASEIMAKDL
+768 DIHTATAAEIMGKDL
-783 AEVTPNE
+783 ADVTPNE

-861 APNINSSNAMIR
+861 APDINSSNTMIR

-900 DKILPKDH
+900 DKVLPKDH

-913 QVHDELVFEVDSD
+913 QVHDELVFEVDAD
-926 KADEMGEII
+926 KADEIGELI
-935 KTAMQNVLTDTAK
+935 KNAMQNVLTDTAK
-948 ELGWDVAF
+948 ELGWDVDFA
-956 TVPLVVEVGVGN
+956 VPLVVEIGVGE
-968 NWEEAH
+968 NWEKAH

>member
-44 SNQDGLPTNATR
+44 SNQDGLPTNAIR
-56 GVLNALGKLIKKYDP
+56 GVLNALGKLIKKYKP

-85 RHELSDAYKAHRP
+85 RHKLSDLYKAHRP
-98 PMDDD
+98 PMDED
-103 LRVQIPYIHE
+103 LQVQIPYIHE
-113 MIEKLGISLIKIDG
+113 LIEKLGIALIKIDG

-135 TLARNACK
+135 TLAHIAC
-143 QGYPVVISTGDK
+143 QNGHPVVISTGDK

-228 GILANLANIKGMVGQ
+228 GILANVANIKGMVGQ

-264 LQLPI
+264 LELPI

-307 ALLTMTEPSVTNDFE
+307 TLLKMAELPVTDDLFNNDNADNELNNPFDD
-322 EGNLNHTAYHEFKDN
+322 NLADN
-337 QYHKDN
+337 SDELS
-343 TDKNNTDKNDTFIVK
+343 VK
-358 PLAVKQ
+358 PLPIKQ
-364 GNYKTVNTL
+364 GTYKTINSL
-373 DDFNALIDKLKS
+373 DEFHKFIDKLKNA
-385 VPYFAIDTETTS
+385 PYFAIDTETTS

-407 ISIATTN
+407 VSIATTN

-515 VAGKGVRQL
+515 VAGKGVKQL

-607 QQVFALAGERF
+607 QKAFELAGESF

-658 HPLVDVMLEYR
+658 HPLVDVVLEHR

-838 MENTKSY
+838 MENTKNF

>member
-44 SNQDGLPTNATR
+44 SNQDGLPTNAIR
-56 GVLNALGKLIKKYDP
+56 GVLNALGKLIKKYNP

-103 LRVQIPYIHE
+103 LQVQIPYIHE
-113 MIEKLGISLIKIDG
+113 LIEKLGIALIKIDG

-135 TLARNACK
+135 TLARNACM

-228 GILANLANIKGMVGQ
+228 GILANVANIKGMVGQ

-292 LFKTLEFKKEMAEQL
+292 LFKKLAFKKEMAEQL
-307 ALLTMTEPSVTNDFE
+307 TLLKMAELPVTDDLFNNDNADNELNNPFDD
-322 EGNLNHTAYHEFKDN
+322 NLADN
-337 QYHKDN
+337 SDELS
-343 TDKNNTDKNDTFIVK
+343 VK
-358 PLAVKQ
+358 PLPIKQ
-364 GNYKTVNTL
+364 GTYKTINSL
-373 DDFNALIDKLKS
+373 DEFHKFIDKLNS

-407 ISIATTN
+407 ISIATNN

-429 ILLDNQLDRDF
+429 ILLDNQLDRDV

-445 KPILQNPNIG
+445 KPILENPNIG

-502 RHYLGVNTTTFED
+502 SYYLGVTTTTFEE
-515 VAGKGVRQL
+515 VAGKGVKQL

-550 VFDEY
+550 VFHEY

-566 HKLEIPTAQ
+566 HNLEIPTAQ

-607 QQVFALAGERF
+607 QKAFELAGETF

-684 VADKQ
+684 AADKQ

-736 VILAADYSQIEL
+736 VIMAADYSQIEL

-887 SAAEIIKLAMIAV
+887 STAEIIKLAMIAV

>member
-1 MTYTSI
+1 MTYTDI
-7 PNLAKFDTSG
+7 PNLATFDTSA
-17 IDKNRPPV
+17 IDKSKPPV

-39 GLPPL
+39 GLPLL

-56 GVLNALGKLIKKYDP
+56 GVLNALGKLIKKYKP

-103 LRVQIPYIHE
+103 LRVQIPYIHDL
-113 MIEKLGISLIKIDG
+113 IEKLGIPLIKIDG

-135 TLARNACK
+135 TLARTAC
-143 QGYPVVISTGDK
+143 QNGYPVVISTGDK

-178 AGVFDKFGVHNTQIA
+178 QGVFDKFGVHNTQIA

-219 LLGEYGNIE
+219 LLTEYKDID

-243 KIAEHQDEI
+243 KIYEHQGEI
-252 PLNRTLATIVTD
+252 PLNRTLATIVTN
-264 LQLPI
+264 LELPI

-274 RLDNDKETQIKRA
+274 RLNNNKQTQIKRA

-292 LFKTLEFKKEMAEQL
+292 LFKTLEFKKEMAEQS
-307 ALLTMTEPSVTNDFE
+307 ALLKMAELPVTDDLFNNDNADNELNNPFDD
-322 EGNLNHTAYHEFKDN
+322 NLADN
-337 QYHKDN
+337 SDELS
-343 TDKNNTDKNDTFIVK
+343 VK
-358 PLAVKQ
+358 PLPIKQ
-364 GNYKTVNTL
+364 GTYKTINSL
-373 DDFNALIDKLKS
+373 DEFYKLIDKLKS
-385 VPYFAIDTETTS
+385 LPYFAIDTETTS

-407 ISIATTN
+407 VSVATTN

-429 ILLDNQLDRDF
+429 VLLDNQLDRDF

-445 KPILQNPNIG
+445 KPILENQSIG

-462 YDSHI
+462 YDSHVL
-467 FKKYGIELNNWHMDT
+467 KKYGIELNNWHMDT

-515 VAGKGVRQL
+515 VAGKGAKQL

-607 QQVFALAGERF
+607 QKAFELAGESF

-650 EAVLAKID
+650 EATLAKID
-658 HPLVDVMLEYR
+658 HPLVDVVLEHR
-669 SLSKLKSTYTDTLAK
+669 SLSKLKSTYTDALAK

-721 TGRLIREAFVAPKGR
+721 TGRLIREAFIAPTGR
-736 VILAADYSQIEL
+736 VIMAADYSQIEL
-748 RLMAHFSGDERLI
+748 RLMAHFSGDESLI
-761 DAFKNNL
+761 NAFKNNL
-768 DIHTATASEIMAKDL
+768 DIHTATAAEIMGKELSD
-783 AEVTPNE
+783 VTPNE

-861 APNINSSNAMIR
+861 APDINSSNAMIR

-900 DKILPKDH
+900 DKILPKEH

-926 KADEMGEII
+926 KADEIGKLI

-948 ELGWDVAF
+948 SLGWDVDFA
-956 TVPLVVEVGVGN
+956 VPLVVEIGVGE
-968 NWEEAH
+968 NWEKAH

>member
-44 SNQDGLPTNATR
+44 SNQDGLPTNAIR

-85 RHELSDAYKAHRP
+85 RHKLSDLYKAHRP

-103 LRVQIPYIHE
+103 LQVQIPYIHE
-113 MIEKLGISLIKIDG
+113 LIEKLGIALIKIDG

-135 TLARNACK
+135 TLARNACM

-307 ALLTMTEPSVTNDFE
+307 TLLKMAELPVTDDLFNNDNADNELNNPFDD
-322 EGNLNHTAYHEFKDN
+322 NLADN
-337 QYHKDN
+337 SDELS
-343 TDKNNTDKNDTFIVK
+343 VK
-358 PLAVKQ
+358 PLPIKQ
-364 GNYKTVNTL
+364 GTYKTINSL
-373 DDFNALIDKLKS
+373 DEFHKFIDKLKN

-407 ISIATTN
+407 ISIATNN

-429 ILLDNQLDRDF
+429 ILLDNQLDRDV

-445 KPILQNPNIG
+445 KPILENPNIG

-502 RHYLGVNTTTFED
+502 RHYLGVTTTTFED
-515 VAGKGVRQL
+515 VAGKGAKQL
-524 SFDKVDMD
+524 TFDKVDMD

-550 VFDEY
+550 VFHEY

-566 HKLEIPTAQ
+566 HNLEIPTAQ

-607 QQVFALAGERF
+607 QQAFVLAGERF

-626 GEILFDKLGISGG
+626 GEILFDKLGIMGG

-658 HPLVDVMLEYR
+658 HPLVDVVLEHR
-669 SLSKLKSTYTDTLAK
+669 SLSKLKSTYTDALAK

-838 MENTKSY
+838 MENTKNC

-900 DKILPKDH
+900 DKVLPKNH

-956 TVPLVVEVGVGN
+956 TVPLVVEVGVGS

>member
-1 MTYTSI
+1 MTYTDI
-7 PNLAKFDTSG
+7 PNLATFDTSA
-17 IDKNRPPV
+17 IDKSKPPV

-39 GLPPL
+39 GLPLL

-56 GVLNALGKLIKKYDP
+56 GVLNALGKLIKKYKP

-103 LRVQIPYIHE
+103 LRVQIPYIHDL
-113 MIEKLGISLIKIDG
+113 IEKLGIPLIQIDG

-135 TLARNACK
+135 TLARTAC
-143 QGYPVVISTGDK
+143 QNGYPVVISTGDK

-178 AGVFDKFGVHNTQIA
+178 QGVFDKFGVHNTQIA

-219 LLGEYGNIE
+219 LLTEYKDID

-243 KIAEHQDEI
+243 KIYEHQGEI
-252 PLNRTLATIVTD
+252 PLNRTLATIVTN
-264 LQLPI
+264 LELPT

-274 RLDNDKETQIKRA
+274 RLDNGKQTQIKRA

-307 ALLTMTEPSVTNDFE
+307 VLLKMAELPVTDDLFNNNDADNELNNPFDD
-322 EGNLNHTAYHEFKDN
+322 NLADN
-337 QYHKDN
+337 SDELS
-343 TDKNNTDKNDTFIVK
+343 VK
-358 PLAVKQ
+358 PLPIKQ
-364 GNYKTVNTL
+364 GTYKTINSL
-373 DDFNALIDKLKS
+373 DEFYKLIDKLKS
-385 VPYFAIDTETTS
+385 LPYFAIDTETTS

-407 ISIATTN
+407 VSVATTN

-429 ILLDNQLDRDF
+429 VLLDNQLDRDF

-445 KPILQNPNIG
+445 KPILENQSIG

-462 YDSHI
+462 YDSHVL
-467 FKKYGIELNNWHMDT
+467 KKYCIELNNWHMDT

-515 VAGKGVRQL
+515 VAGKGAKQL

-607 QQVFALAGERF
+607 QKAFELAGESF

-650 EAVLAKID
+650 EAILAKID
-658 HPLVDVMLEYR
+658 HPLVDVVLEHR
-669 SLSKLKSTYTDTLAK
+669 SLSKLKSTYTDALAK

-721 TGRLIREAFVAPKGR
+721 TGRLIREAFIAPTGR
-736 VILAADYSQIEL
+736 VIMAADYSQIEL
-748 RLMAHFSGDERLI
+748 RLMAHFSGDESLI
-761 DAFKNNL
+761 NAFKNNL
-768 DIHTATASEIMAKDL
+768 DIHTATAAEIMGKELSD
-783 AEVTPNE
+783 VTPNE

-861 APNINSSNAMIR
+861 APDINSSNAMIR

-900 DKILPKDH
+900 DKILPKEH

-913 QVHDELVFEVDSD
+913 QVHDELVFEVDID
-926 KADEMGEII
+926 KADEIGELI

-948 ELGWDVAF
+948 SLGWDVDFA
-956 TVPLVVEVGVGN
+956 VPLVVEIGVGE
-968 NWEEAH
+968 NWEKAH

>member
-44 SNQDGLPTNATR
+44 SNQDGLPTNAIR
-56 GVLNALGKLIKKYDP
+56 GVLNALGKLIKKYKP

-85 RHELSDAYKAHRP
+85 RHKLSDLYKAHRP
-98 PMDDD
+98 PMDED
-103 LRVQIPYIHE
+103 LQVQIPYIHE
-113 MIEKLGISLIKIDG
+113 LIEKLGIALIKIDG

-135 TLARNACK
+135 TLAHIAC
-143 QGYPVVISTGDK
+143 QNGHPVVISTGDK

-228 GILANLANIKGMVGQ
+228 GILANVANIKGMVGQ

-264 LQLPI
+264 LELPI

-307 ALLTMTEPSVTNDFE
+307 TLLKMAELPVTDDLFNNDNADNELNNPFDD
-322 EGNLNHTAYHEFKDN
+322 NLADN
-337 QYHKDN
+337 SDELS
-343 TDKNNTDKNDTFIVK
+343 VK
-358 PLAVKQ
+358 PLPIKQ
-364 GNYKTVNTL
+364 GTYKTINSL
-373 DDFNALIDKLKS
+373 DEFHKFIDKLKS

-407 ISIATTN
+407 VSIATTN

-515 VAGKGVRQL
+515 VAGKGVKQL

-607 QQVFALAGERF
+607 QKAFELAGESF

-658 HPLVDVMLEYR
+658 HPLVDVVLEHR
-669 SLSKLKSTYTDTLAK
+669 SLSKLKSTYTDALAK

-736 VILAADYSQIEL
+736 VIMAADYSQIEL
-748 RLMAHFSGDERLI
+748 RLMAHFSGDESLI
-761 DAFKNNL
+761 NAFKNNL
-768 DIHTATASEIMAKDL
+768 DIHTATAAEIMGKDL
-783 AEVTPNE
+783 ADVTPNE

-913 QVHDELVFEVDSD
+913 QVHDELVFEVESD

>member
-44 SNQDGLPTNATR
+44 SNQDGLPTNAIR
-56 GVLNALGKLIKKYDP
+56 GVLNALGKLIKKYNP

-103 LRVQIPYIHE
+103 LQVQIPYIHE
-113 MIEKLGISLIKIDG
+113 LIEKLGIALIKIDG

-135 TLARNACK
+135 TLARNACM

-228 GILANLANIKGMVGQ
+228 GILANVANIKGMVGQ

-292 LFKTLEFKKEMAEQL
+292 LFKKLAFKKEMAEQL
-307 ALLTMTEPSVTNDFE
+307 TLLKMAELPVTDDLFNNDNADNELNNPFDD
-322 EGNLNHTAYHEFKDN
+322 NLADN
-337 QYHKDN
+337 SDELS
-343 TDKNNTDKNDTFIVK
+343 VK
-358 PLAVKQ
+358 PLPIKQ
-364 GNYKTVNTL
+364 GTYKTINSL
-373 DDFNALIDKLKS
+373 DEFHKFIDKLKN

-407 ISIATTN
+407 VSIATTN

-462 YDSHI
+462 YDSHV

-482 MLASYVINGVAT
+482 MLASYVINGIAT

-515 VAGKGVRQL
+515 VAGKGVKQL

-555 LQKDTNANSLL
+555 LQKDTNANQLL
-566 HKLEIPTAQ
+566 HQLEIPISQ
-575 ILAQMEHDGILIKTE
+575 ILTQMEHDGILIKTE

-607 QQVFALAGERF
+607 QKAFELAGESF

-658 HPLVDVMLEYR
+658 HPLVDVVLEHR
-669 SLSKLKSTYTDTLAK
+669 SLSKLKSTYTDALAK

-736 VILAADYSQIEL
+736 VIMAADYSQIEL
-748 RLMAHFSGDERLI
+748 RLMAHFSGDESLI
-761 DAFKNNL
+761 NAFKNNL
-768 DIHTATASEIMAKDL
+768 DIHTATAAEIMGKDL
-783 AEVTPNE
+783 ADVTPNE

-913 QVHDELVFEVDSD
+913 QVHDELVFEVESD

>member
-1 MTYTSI
+1 MTYTDI
-7 PNLAKFDTSG
+7 PNLATFDTSA
-17 IDKNRPPV
+17 IDKSKPPV

-39 GLPPL
+39 GLPLL

-56 GVLNALGKLIKKYDP
+56 GVLNALGKLIKKYKP

-103 LRVQIPYIHE
+103 LRVQIPYIHDL
-113 MIEKLGISLIKIDG
+113 IEKLGIPLIKIDG

-135 TLARNACK
+135 TLARTAC
-143 QGYPVVISTGDK
+143 QNGYPVVISTGDK

-178 AGVFDKFGVHNTQIA
+178 QGVFDKFGVHNTQIA

-219 LLGEYGNIE
+219 LLTEYKDID

-243 KIAEHQDEI
+243 KIYEHQGEI
-252 PLNRTLATIVTD
+252 PLNRTLATIVTN
-264 LQLPI
+264 LELPI

-274 RLDNDKETQIKRA
+274 RLDNDKQTQIKRA

-292 LFKTLEFKKEMAEQL
+292 LFKTLEFKKEMAEQS
-307 ALLTMTEPSVTNDFE
+307 ALLKMAELPVTDDLFNNDNADNELNNPFDD
-322 EGNLNHTAYHEFKDN
+322 NLADN
-337 QYHKDN
+337 SDEL
-343 TDKNNTDKNDTFIVK
+343 TVK
-358 PLAVKQ
+358 PLPIKQ
-364 GNYKTVNTL
+364 GTYKTINSL
-373 DDFNALIDKLKS
+373 DEFYKLIDKLKS
-385 VPYFAIDTETTS
+385 LPYFAIDTETTS

-407 ISIATTN
+407 VSVATTN

-445 KPILQNPNIG
+445 KPILENQSIG

-462 YDSHI
+462 YDSHV

-515 VAGKGVRQL
+515 VAGKGAKQL

-607 QQVFALAGERF
+607 QKAFELAGESF

-650 EAVLAKID
+650 EATLAKID
-658 HPLVDVMLEYR
+658 HPLVDVVLEHR
-669 SLSKLKSTYTDTLAK
+669 SLSKLKSTYTDALAK

-721 TGRLIREAFVAPKGR
+721 TGRLIREAFIAPTGR
-736 VILAADYSQIEL
+736 VIMAADYSQIEL
-748 RLMAHFSGDERLI
+748 RLMAHFSGDESLI
-761 DAFKNNL
+761 NAFKNNL
-768 DIHTATASEIMAKDL
+768 DIHTATAAEIMGKELSD
-783 AEVTPNE
+783 VTPNE

-861 APNINSSNAMIR
+861 APDINSSNAMIR

-926 KADEMGEII
+926 KADEIGKLI

-948 ELGWDVAF
+948 SLGWDVDFA
-956 TVPLVVEVGVGN
+956 VPLVVEIGVGE
-968 NWEEAH
+968 NWEKAH

>member
-1 MTYTSI
+1 MTYTDI
-7 PNLAKFDTSG
+7 PNLATFDTSA
-17 IDKNRPPV
+17 IDKSKPPV

-39 GLPPL
+39 GLPLL

-56 GVLNALGKLIKKYDP
+56 GVLNALGKLIKKYKP

-103 LRVQIPYIHE
+103 LRVQIPYIHDL
-113 MIEKLGISLIKIDG
+113 IEKLGIPLIKIDG

-135 TLARNACK
+135 TLARTAC
-143 QGYPVVISTGDK
+143 QNGYPVVISTGDK

-178 AGVFDKFGVHNTQIA
+178 QGVFDKFGVHNTQIA

-219 LLGEYGNIE
+219 LLTEYKDID

-243 KIAEHQDEI
+243 KIYEHQGEI
-252 PLNRTLATIVTD
+252 PLNRTLATIVTN
-264 LQLPI
+264 LELPI

-274 RLDNDKETQIKRA
+274 RLDNDKQTQIKRA

-292 LFKTLEFKKEMAEQL
+292 LFKTLEFKKEMAEQS
-307 ALLTMTEPSVTNDFE
+307 ALLKMAELPVTDDLFNNDNADNELNNPFDD
-322 EGNLNHTAYHEFKDN
+322 NLADN
-337 QYHKDN
+337 SDEL
-343 TDKNNTDKNDTFIVK
+343 TVK
-358 PLAVKQ
+358 PLPIKQ
-364 GNYKTVNTL
+364 GTYKTINSL
-373 DDFNALIDKLKS
+373 DEFYKLIDKLKS
-385 VPYFAIDTETTS
+385 LPYFAIDTETTS

-407 ISIATTN
+407 VSVATTN

-429 ILLDNQLDRDF
+429 ILLDNQLDRYF

-445 KPILQNPNIG
+445 KPILENQSIG

-462 YDSHI
+462 YDSHVL
-467 FKKYGIELNNWHMDT
+467 KKYGIELNNWHMDT

-515 VAGKGVRQL
+515 VAGKGAKQL
-524 SFDKVDMD
+524 SFDKVEMD

-555 LQKDTNANSLL
+555 LQKDNNANSLL

-590 FLGKLSLAFDNQ
+590 FLGKLSLAFDNK

-607 QQVFALAGERF
+607 QKAFELAGESF

-650 EAVLAKID
+650 EATLAKID
-658 HPLVDVMLEYR
+658 HPLVDVVLEHR
-669 SLSKLKSTYTDTLAK
+669 SLSKLKSTYTDALAK

-721 TGRLIREAFVAPKGR
+721 TGRLIREAFIAPTGR
-736 VILAADYSQIEL
+736 VIMAADYSQIEL
-748 RLMAHFSGDERLI
+748 RLMAHFSGDESLI
-761 DAFKNNL
+761 NAFKNNL
-768 DIHTATASEIMAKDL
+768 DIHTATAAEIMGKELSD
-783 AEVTPNE
+783 VTPNE

-861 APNINSSNAMIR
+861 APDINSSNAMIR

-900 DKILPKDH
+900 DKILPKEH

-926 KADEMGEII
+926 KADEIGELI

-948 ELGWDVAF
+948 SLGWDVDFA
-956 TVPLVVEVGVGN
+956 VPLVVEIGVGE
-968 NWEEAH
+968 NWEKAH

>member
-1 MTYTSI
+1 MTYTDI
-7 PNLAKFDTSG
+7 PNLATFDTSA
-17 IDKNRPPV
+17 IDKSKPPV

-39 GLPPL
+39 GLPLL

-56 GVLNALGKLIKKYDP
+56 GVLNALGKLIKKYKP

-103 LRVQIPYIHE
+103 LRVQIPYIHDL
-113 MIEKLGISLIKIDG
+113 IEKLGIPLIKIDG

-135 TLARNACK
+135 TLAHTAC
-143 QGYPVVISTGDK
+143 QNGYPVVISTGDK

-178 AGVFDKFGVHNTQIA
+178 QGVFDKFGVHNTQIA

-219 LLGEYGNIE
+219 LLTEYKDID

-243 KIAEHQDEI
+243 KIYEHQGEI
-252 PLNRTLATIVTD
+252 PLNRTLATIVTN
-264 LQLPI
+264 LELPI

-274 RLDNDKETQIKRA
+274 RLNNNKQTQIKRA

-292 LFKTLEFKKEMAEQL
+292 LFKTLEFKKEMAEQS
-307 ALLTMTEPSVTNDFE
+307 ALLKMAELPVTDDLFNNDNADNELNNPFDD
-322 EGNLNHTAYHEFKDN
+322 NLADN
-337 QYHKDN
+337 SDEL
-343 TDKNNTDKNDTFIVK
+343 TVK
-358 PLAVKQ
+358 PLPIKQ
-364 GNYKTVNTL
+364 GTYKTINSL
-373 DDFNALIDKLKS
+373 DEFYKLIDKLKS

-407 ISIATTN
+407 VSVATTN

-429 ILLDNQLDRDF
+429 ILLDNQLDRYF

-445 KPILQNPNIG
+445 KPILENQSIG

-462 YDSHI
+462 YDSHV

-515 VAGKGVRQL
+515 VAGKGAKQL

-607 QQVFALAGERF
+607 QKAFELAGESF

-650 EAVLAKID
+650 EATLAKID
-658 HPLVDVMLEYR
+658 HPLVDVVLEHR
-669 SLSKLKSTYTDTLAK
+669 SLSKLKNTYTDALAK

-721 TGRLIREAFVAPKGR
+721 TGRLIREAFIAPTGR
-736 VILAADYSQIEL
+736 VIMAADYSQIEL
-748 RLMAHFSGDERLI
+748 RLMAHFSGDESLI
-761 DAFKNNL
+761 NAFKNNL
-768 DIHTATASEIMAKDL
+768 DIHTATAAEIMGKELSD
-783 AEVTPNE
+783 VTPNE

-861 APNINSSNAMIR
+861 APDINSSNAMIR

-900 DKILPKDH
+900 DKILPKEH

-926 KADEMGEII
+926 KSDEIGELI

-948 ELGWDVAF
+948 SLGWDVDFA
-956 TVPLVVEVGVGN
+956 VPLVVEIGVGE
-968 NWEEAH
+968 NWEKAH

>member
-17 IDKNRPPV
+17 IDNNRPPV

-44 SNQDGLPTNATR
+44 SNQDGLPTNAIR
-56 GVLNALGKLIKKYDP
+56 GVLNALGKLIKKYKP

-113 MIEKLGISLIKIDG
+113 LIEKLGIALIKIDG

-135 TLARNACK
+135 TLARNACM

-228 GILANLANIKGMVGQ
+228 GILANVANIKGMVGQ

-307 ALLTMTEPSVTNDFE
+307 ALLTMTEPSVTNDLFNNDNADNE
-322 EGNLNHTAYHEFKDN
+322 LNNPFDDNLADN
-337 QYHKDN
+337 SDELS
-343 TDKNNTDKNDTFIVK
+343 VK
-358 PLAVKQ
+358 PLPIKQ
-364 GNYKTVNTL
+364 GTYKTINSL
-373 DDFNALIDKLKS
+373 DEFHKFIDKLKN

-407 ISIATTN
+407 VSIATTN

-502 RHYLGVNTTTFED
+502 SYYLGVTTTTFEE
-515 VAGKGVRQL
+515 VAGKGAKQL

-555 LQKDTNANSLL
+555 LQKDTNANQLL
-566 HKLEIPTAQ
+566 HQLEIPIAQ
-575 ILAQMEHDGILIKTE
+575 ILTQMEHDGILIKTE

-607 QQVFALAGERF
+607 QKAFALAGESF

-626 GEILFDKLGISGG
+626 GEILFDKLGIMGG

-900 DKILPKDH
+900 DKVLPKDH

>member
-17 IDKNRPPV
+17 IDNNRPPV

-44 SNQDGLPTNATR
+44 SNQDGLPTNAIR
-56 GVLNALGKLIKKYDP
+56 GVLNALGKLMKKYKP

-135 TLARNACK
+135 TLARNACM

-228 GILANLANIKGMVGQ
+228 GILANVANIKGMVGQ

-292 LFKTLEFKKEMAEQL
+292 LFKKLAFKKEMAEQL
-307 ALLTMTEPSVTNDFE
+307 TLLKMAELPVTDDLFNNDNADNELNNPFDD
-322 EGNLNHTAYHEFKDN
+322 NLADN
-337 QYHKDN
+337 SDELS
-343 TDKNNTDKNDTFIVK
+343 VK
-358 PLAVKQ
+358 PLPIKQ
-364 GNYKTVNTL
+364 GTYKTINSL
-373 DDFNALIDKLKS
+373 DEFHKFIDKLKN

-407 ISIATTN
+407 VSIATTN

-462 YDSHI
+462 YDSHV

-482 MLASYVINGVAT
+482 MLASYVINGIAT

-515 VAGKGVRQL
+515 VAGKGVKQL

-555 LQKDTNANSLL
+555 LQKDTNANQLL
-566 HKLEIPTAQ
+566 HQLEIPISQ
-575 ILAQMEHDGILIKTE
+575 ILTQMEHDGILIKTE

-607 QQVFALAGERF
+607 QQAFALAGESF

-684 VADKQ
+684 AADKQ

-736 VILAADYSQIEL
+736 VIMAADYSQIEL

-900 DKILPKDH
+900 DKVLLKDH

>member
-1 MTYTSI
+1 MTYTDI
-7 PNLAKFDTSG
+7 PNLATFDTSA
-17 IDKNRPPV
+17 IDKSKPPV

-39 GLPPL
+39 GLPLL

-56 GVLNALGKLIKKYDP
+56 GVLNALGKLIKKYKP

-103 LRVQIPYIHE
+103 LRVQIPYIHDL
-113 MIEKLGISLIKIDG
+113 IEKLGIPLIKIDG

-135 TLARNACK
+135 TLAHTAC
-143 QGYPVVISTGDK
+143 QNGYPVVISTGDK

-178 AGVFDKFGVHNTQIA
+178 QGVFDKFGVHNTQIA

-219 LLGEYGNIE
+219 LLTEYGDID

-243 KIAEHQDEI
+243 KIYEHQGEI
-252 PLNRTLATIVTD
+252 PLNRTLATIVTN
-264 LQLPI
+264 LELPI

-274 RLDNDKETQIKRA
+274 RLDNNKQTQIKRA

-292 LFKTLEFKKEMAEQL
+292 LFKTLEFKKEMAEQS
-307 ALLTMTEPSVTNDFE
+307 ALLKMAELPVTDDLFNNDNADNELNNPFDD
-322 EGNLNHTAYHEFKDN
+322 NLADN
-337 QYHKDN
+337 SDEL
-343 TDKNNTDKNDTFIVK
+343 TVK
-358 PLAVKQ
+358 PLPIKQ
-364 GNYKTVNTL
+364 GTYKTINSL
-373 DDFNALIDKLKS
+373 DEFYKLIDKLKS
-385 VPYFAIDTETTS
+385 LPYFAIDTETTS

-407 ISIATTN
+407 VSVATTN

-445 KPILQNPNIG
+445 KPILENQSIG

-462 YDSHI
+462 YDSHVL
-467 FKKYGIELNNWHMDT
+467 KKYGIELNNWHMDT

-515 VAGKGVRQL
+515 VAGKGAKQL

-555 LQKDTNANSLL
+555 LQKDNNANSLL

-607 QQVFALAGERF
+607 QKAFELAGESF

-650 EAVLAKID
+650 EATLAKID
-658 HPLVDVMLEYR
+658 HPLVDVVLEHR
-669 SLSKLKSTYTDTLAK
+669 SLSKLKSTYTDALAK

-721 TGRLIREAFVAPKGR
+721 TGRLIREAFIAPTGR
-736 VILAADYSQIEL
+736 VIMAADYSQIEL
-748 RLMAHFSGDERLI
+748 RLMAHFSGDESLI
-761 DAFKNNL
+761 NAFKNNL
-768 DIHTATASEIMAKDL
+768 DIHTATAAEIMGKELSD
-783 AEVTPNE
+783 VTPNE

-861 APNINSSNAMIR
+861 APDINSSNAMIR

-926 KADEMGEII
+926 KADEIGKLI

-948 ELGWDVAF
+948 SLGWDVDFA
-956 TVPLVVEVGVGN
+956 VPLVVEIGVGE
-968 NWEEAH
+968 NWEKAH

>member
-1 MTYTSI
+1 MTYTDI
-7 PNLAKFDTSG
+7 PNLATFDTSA
-17 IDKNRPPV
+17 IDKSKPPV

-39 GLPPL
+39 GLPLL

-56 GVLNALGKLIKKYDP
+56 GVLNALGKLIKKYKP

-103 LRVQIPYIHE
+103 LRVQIPYIHDL
-113 MIEKLGISLIKIDG
+113 IEKLGIPLIKIDG

-135 TLARNACK
+135 TLAHTAC
-143 QGYPVVISTGDK
+143 QNGYPVVISTGDK

-178 AGVFDKFGVHNTQIA
+178 QGVFDKFGVHNTQIA

-219 LLGEYGNIE
+219 LLTEYGDID

-243 KIAEHQDEI
+243 KIYEHQGEI
-252 PLNRTLATIVTD
+252 PLNRTLATIVTN
-264 LQLPI
+264 LELPI

-274 RLDNDKETQIKRA
+274 RLDNGKQTQIKRA

-292 LFKTLEFKKEMAEQL
+292 LFKTLEFKKEMAEQS
-307 ALLTMTEPSVTNDFE
+307 ALLKMAKLPVTDDLFNNNNADNELNNPFDD
-322 EGNLNHTAYHEFKDN
+322 NLADN
-337 QYHKDN
+337 SDELS
-343 TDKNNTDKNDTFIVK
+343 VK
-358 PLAVKQ
+358 PLPIKQ
-364 GNYKTVNTL
+364 GTYKTINSL
-373 DDFNALIDKLKS
+373 DEFHKLIDKLKS

-407 ISIATTN
+407 VSIATTN

-445 KPILQNPNIG
+445 KPILENQSIG

-462 YDSHI
+462 YDSHVL
-467 FKKYGIELNNWHMDT
+467 KKYGIELNNWHMDT

-515 VAGKGVRQL
+515 VAGKGAKQL

-532 KASDYA
+532 KAGDYA

-607 QQVFALAGERF
+607 QKAFELAGESF

-650 EAVLAKID
+650 EATLAKID
-658 HPLVDVMLEYR
+658 HPLVDVVLEHR
-669 SLSKLKSTYTDTLAK
+669 SLSKLKNTYTDALAK

-721 TGRLIREAFVAPKGR
+721 TGRLIREAFIAPTGR
-736 VILAADYSQIEL
+736 VIMAADYSQIEL
-748 RLMAHFSGDERLI
+748 RLMAHFSGDESLI
-761 DAFKNNL
+761 NAFKNNL
-768 DIHTATASEIMAKDL
+768 DIHTATAAEIMGKELSD
-783 AEVTPNE
+783 VTPNE

-861 APNINSSNAMIR
+861 APDINSSNAMIR

-900 DKILPKDH
+900 DKILPKEH

-913 QVHDELVFEVDSD
+913 QVHDELVFEVDID
-926 KADEMGEII
+926 KADEIGELI
-935 KTAMQNVLTDTAK
+935 KIAMQNVLTDTAK
-948 ELGWDVAF
+948 SLGWDLDFA
-956 TVPLVVEVGVGN
+956 VPLVVEIGVGE
-968 NWEEAH
+968 NWEKAH

>member
-17 IDKNRPPV
+17 IDNNRPPV

-44 SNQDGLPTNATR
+44 SNQDGLPTNAIR
-56 GVLNALGKLIKKYDP
+56 GVLNALGKLMKKYKP

-113 MIEKLGISLIKIDG
+113 MIEKLGIALIKIDG

-135 TLARNACK
+135 TLARNACM

-228 GILANLANIKGMVGQ
+228 GILANVANIKGMVGQ

-307 ALLTMTEPSVTNDFE
+307 TLLKMAELPVTDDLFNNDNADNELNNPFDD
-322 EGNLNHTAYHEFKDN
+322 NLADN
-337 QYHKDN
+337 SDELS
-343 TDKNNTDKNDTFIVK
+343 VK
-358 PLAVKQ
+358 PLPIKQ
-364 GNYKTVNTL
+364 GTYKTINSL
-373 DDFNALIDKLKS
+373 DEFHKFIDKLKS

-407 ISIATTN
+407 ISIATNN

-429 ILLDNQLDRDF
+429 ILLDNQLDRDV

-445 KPILQNPNIG
+445 KSILQNPNIG

-502 RHYLGVNTTTFED
+502 RHYLGVTTTTFED
-515 VAGKGVRQL
+515 VAGKGVKQL

-555 LQKDTNANSLL
+555 LQKDTNANQLL
-566 HKLEIPTAQ
+566 HQLEIPISQ
-575 ILAQMEHDGILIKTE
+575 ILTQMEHDGILIKTE

-607 QQVFALAGERF
+607 QQAFALAGESF

-626 GEILFDKLGISGG
+626 GEILFDKLGIMGG

-658 HPLVDVMLEYR
+658 HPLVDVVLEHR

-838 MENTKSY
+838 MENTKNS

-900 DKILPKDH
+900 DKVLPKNH

>member
-1 MTYTSI
+1 MTYTDI
-7 PNLAKFDTSG
+7 PNLATFDTSA
-17 IDKNRPPV
+17 IDKSKPPV

-39 GLPPL
+39 GLPLL

-56 GVLNALGKLIKKYDP
+56 GVLNALGKLIKKYKP

-103 LRVQIPYIHE
+103 LRVQIPYIHDL
-113 MIEKLGISLIKIDG
+113 IEKLGIPLIKIDG

-135 TLARNACK
+135 TLARTAC
-143 QGYPVVISTGDK
+143 QNGYPVVISTGDK

-178 AGVFDKFGVHNTQIA
+178 QGVFDKFGVHNTQIA

-219 LLGEYGNIE
+219 LLTEYGDID

-243 KIAEHQDEI
+243 KIYEHQGEI
-252 PLNRTLATIVTD
+252 PLNRTLATIVTN
-264 LQLPI
+264 LELPI

-274 RLDNDKETQIKRA
+274 RLDNNKQTQIKRA

-292 LFKTLEFKKEMAEQL
+292 LFKTLEFKKEMAEQS
-307 ALLTMTEPSVTNDFE
+307 ALLKMAELPVTDDLFNNDNADNELNNPFDD
-322 EGNLNHTAYHEFKDN
+322 NLADN
-337 QYHKDN
+337 SDEL
-343 TDKNNTDKNDTFIVK
+343 TVK
-358 PLAVKQ
+358 PLPIKQ
-364 GNYKTVNTL
+364 GTYKTINSL
-373 DDFNALIDKLKS
+373 DEFYKLIDKLKS
-385 VPYFAIDTETTS
+385 LPYFAIDTETTS

-407 ISIATTN
+407 VSVATTN

-445 KPILQNPNIG
+445 KPILENQSIG

-462 YDSHI
+462 YDSHVL
-467 FKKYGIELNNWHMDT
+467 KKYGIELNNWHMDT

-515 VAGKGVRQL
+515 VAGKGAKQL

-555 LQKDTNANSLL
+555 LQKDNNANSLL

-607 QQVFALAGERF
+607 QKAFELAGESF

-650 EAVLAKID
+650 EATLAKID
-658 HPLVDVMLEYR
+658 HPLVDVVLEHR
-669 SLSKLKSTYTDTLAK
+669 SLSKLKSTYTDALAK

-721 TGRLIREAFVAPKGR
+721 TGRLIREAFIAPTGR
-736 VILAADYSQIEL
+736 VIMAADYSQIEL
-748 RLMAHFSGDERLI
+748 RLMAHFSGDESLI
-761 DAFKNNL
+761 NAFKNNL
-768 DIHTATASEIMAKDL
+768 DIHTATAAEIMGKELSD
-783 AEVTPNE
+783 VTPNE

-861 APNINSSNAMIR
+861 APDINSSNAMIR

-926 KADEMGEII
+926 KADEIGKLI

-948 ELGWDVAF
+948 SLGWDVDFA
-956 TVPLVVEVGVGN
+956 VPLVVEIGVGE
-968 NWEEAH
+968 NWEKAH

>member
-56 GVLNALGKLIKKYDP
+56 GVLNALGKLIKKYKP

-85 RHELSDAYKAHRP
+85 RHKLSDLYKAHRP
-98 PMDDD
+98 PMDED
-103 LRVQIPYIHE
+103 LQVQIPYIHE

-135 TLARNACK
+135 TLARNACM

-228 GILANLANIKGMVGQ
+228 GILANVANIKGMVGQ

-264 LQLPI
+264 LELPI

-307 ALLTMTEPSVTNDFE
+307 TLLKMAELPVADDLFNNDNADNELNNPFDD
-322 EGNLNHTAYHEFKDN
+322 NLADN
-337 QYHKDN
+337 SDELS
-343 TDKNNTDKNDTFIVK
+343 VK
-358 PLAVKQ
+358 PLPIKQ
-364 GNYKTVNTL
+364 GTYKTINSL
-373 DDFNALIDKLKS
+373 DEFHKFIDKLKN

-407 ISIATTN
+407 ISIATNN

-429 ILLDNQLDRDF
+429 ILLDNQLDRDV

-445 KPILQNPNIG
+445 KPILENPNIG

-515 VAGKGVRQL
+515 VAGKGVKQL

-566 HKLEIPTAQ
+566 HNLEIPTAQ

-607 QQVFALAGERF
+607 QQAFELAGERF

-658 HPLVDVMLEYR
+658 HPLVDVMLEHR

-838 MENTKSY
+838 MENTKNS

-861 APNINSSNAMIR
+861 APNINSPNAMIR

>member
-1 MTYTSI
+1 MTYTDI
-7 PNLAKFDTSG
+7 PNLATFDTST
-17 IDKNRPPV
+17 IDKSKPPV

-56 GVLNALGKLIKKYDP
+56 GVLNALGKLIKKYKP

-135 TLARNACK
+135 TLARNACM

-178 AGVFDKFGVHNTQIA
+178 QGVFDKFGVHNTQIA

-219 LLGEYGNIE
+219 LLTEYGDID

-243 KIAEHQDEI
+243 KIYEHQGEI
-252 PLNRTLATIVTD
+252 PLNRTLATIVTN
-264 LQLPI
+264 LELPI

-274 RLDNDKETQIKRA
+274 KLDNNKETQIKRA

-307 ALLTMTEPSVTNDFE
+307 ALLKMAELPVTDDLFNNDNADNELDNPFDD
-322 EGNLNHTAYHEFKDN
+322 NLPDN
-337 QYHKDN
+337 SDEL
-343 TDKNNTDKNDTFIVK
+343 TVK
-358 PLAVKQ
+358 PLPIKQ
-364 GNYKTVNTL
+364 GTYKTINSL
-373 DDFNALIDKLKS
+373 DEFHKLIDKLKS

-407 ISIATTN
+407 VSIATAT

-445 KPILQNPNIG
+445 KPILENQSIG

-462 YDSHI
+462 YDSHV

-515 VAGKGVRQL
+515 VAGKGAKQL

-550 VFDEY
+550 VFDDY

-607 QQVFALAGERF
+607 QKAFELAGESF

-650 EAVLAKID
+650 EATLAKID
-658 HPLVDVMLEYR
+658 HPLVDVVLEHR
-669 SLSKLKSTYTDTLAK
+669 SLSKLKSTYTDALAK

-721 TGRLIREAFVAPKGR
+721 TGRLIREAFIAPTGR
-736 VILAADYSQIEL
+736 VIMAADYSQIEL
-748 RLMAHFSGDERLI
+748 RLMAHFSGDESLI
-761 DAFKNNL
+761 NAFKNNL
-768 DIHTATASEIMAKDL
+768 DIHTATAAEIMGKELSD
-783 AEVTPNE
+783 VTPNE

-861 APNINSSNAMIR
+861 APDINSSNAMIR

-926 KADEMGEII
+926 KADEIGELI

-948 ELGWDVAF
+948 SLGWDVEFA
-956 TVPLVVEVGVGN
+956 VPLVVEIGVGE
-968 NWEEAH
+968 NWEKAH

>member
-1 MTYTSI
+1 MTMTDLTDYTHIPSLATFDTTSI
-7 PNLAKFDTSG
+7 G
-17 IDKNRPPV
+17 KNRPPV

-44 SNQDGLPTNATR
+44 SNKDGLPTNATR
-56 GVLNALGKLIKKYDP
+56 GVLNALNKLIKKYNP

-103 LRVQIPYIHE
+103 LRVQIPYIHK
-113 MIEKLGISLIKIDG
+113 MIESLGIPLITIDG

-135 TLARNACK
+135 TLAHTAC
-143 QGYPVVISTGDK
+143 QNGYPVVISTGDK

-165 ILEDSFKDKITDV
+165 ILEDSFKDKITD
-178 AGVFDKFGVHNTQIA
+178 ADGVFEKFGVHNTQIA
-193 DYLTLMGDSSDGIAG
+193 DYLTLMGDASDGIAG

-219 LLGEYGNIE
+219 LLTDYGDID
-228 GILANLANIKGMVGQ
+228 GILANLANIKGVVG
-243 KIAEHQDEI
+243 KNIAEHQGEI
-252 PLNRTLATIVTD
+252 PLNRTLATIVTN
-264 LQLPI
+264 LALPI

-274 RLDNDKETQIKRA
+274 KLDNSQTATIGRA
-287 KALYE
+287 KALYQ
-292 LFKTLEFKKEMAEQL
+292 LFNELEFKKEMAEQS
-307 ALLTMTEPSVTNDFE
+307 ALLKLADMPITDDLFANDE
-322 EGNLNHTAYHEFKDN
+322 LTHNPLNNDLS
-337 QYHKDN
+337 
-343 TDKNNTDKNDTFIVK
+343 NNDLSNGELSVK
-358 PLAVKQ
+358 PLPIKPTHYH
-364 GNYKTVNTL
+364 NIDNET
-373 DDFNALIDKLKS
+373 DFLNLITQLKNS
-385 VPYFAIDTETTS
+385 PHFAIDTETTD
-397 IDWQKAELVG
+397 INWQKAELVG
-407 ISIATTN
+407 ISISLDN
-414 YEGYYIPVGHTGDFD
+414 YNGYYIPVGHTGDFN
-429 ILLDNQLDRDF
+429 LLIDNQLELDF

-445 KPILQNPNIG
+445 KPILENQSIG

-467 FKKYGIELNNWHMDT
+467 FKKYGIELVNWQMDT
-482 MLASYVINGVAT
+482 MLASYVINSVAT

-502 RHYLGVNTTTFED
+502 SHYLGVTTTSFEE
-515 VAGKGVRQL
+515 VAGKGAKQI
-524 SFDKVDMD
+524 SFDKVELE
-532 KASDYA
+532 KASQYA

-543 ITYRLFS
+543 ITFRLFS

-555 LQKDTNANSLL
+555 LNQDPNAKNLL
-566 HKLEIPTAQ
+566 TKLEIPTAQ
-575 ILAQMEHDGILIKTE
+575 ILAQMEYDGILIKPE
-590 FLGKLSLAFDNQ
+590 FLGKLSAVFDNQ
-602 ISQLE
+602 IYELE
-607 QQVFALAGERF
+607 QKAFELAGENF

-626 GEILFDKLGISGG
+626 GEILFGKLGISGG

-650 EAVLAKID
+650 EATLAKID
-658 HPLVDVMLEYR
+658 HPLVEVVLEHR
-669 SLSKLKSTYTDTLAK
+669 SLSKLKSTYTDALIKA
-684 VADKQ
+684 ADKG

-721 TGRLIREAFVAPKGR
+721 TGRLIRQAFVAPKGR

-748 RLMAHFSGDERLI
+748 RLMAHFSGDESLI
-761 DAFKNNL
+761 HAFNNNL
-768 DIHTATASEIMAKDL
+768 DIHTATASEIMGKSLD
-783 AEVTPNE
+783 EVTPNE

-806 VFGLAKQLGVENGV
+806 VFGLAKQLGVGNDV

-825 KRYFARYPAIHDY
+825 KRYFARYPLINDY
-838 MENTKSY
+838 MENTKTH
-845 AKSTGYVTTI
+845 AKELGYVTTI

-861 APNINSSNAMIR
+861 APDINSSNVMIR

-900 DKILPKDH
+900 DKVLPKDH

-913 QVHDELVFEVDSD
+913 QVHDELVFEVDAD
-926 KADEMGEII
+926 KVDEIGELI
-935 KTAMQNVLTDTAK
+935 KTAMQNVLTDTAR
-948 ELGWDVAF
+948 ELGWTVDFA
-956 TVPLVVEVGVGN
+956 VPLLVEIGVGE
-968 NWEEAH
+968 NWDEAH